1 MPSNAAVSSLQSQP
15 SSVPE
20 AFDDARL
27 DADAWL
33 EKADEIARYLAETAV
48 ERDQTGG
55 HAAEQKERIRQ
66 SGLLSL
72 SIPKAQGGAGQS
84 WSLIYQVIRKLASAD
99 SALAHIF
106 AFHHLQVSSVLLY
119 GSQDQVDS
127 LLGQTAAN
135 RLFWGNTLNPLDKRT
150 LATEYPGGGFVFDG
164 VKGFCSGA
172 RGSDYL
178 TASAW
183 HEPTQSLVVAA
194 IPTIRDGITVHGDW
208 DAIGQRQTD
217 SGTVTFNQ
225 VIVAPSEVLLQPG
238 IPWTPAAHYRS
249 CLAQLVLVNL
259 YAGIAE
265 GAFREARTYTLE
277 QANPWFTSGAP
288 SSGED
293 PFIQHHYGELRVKLR
308 SAQVLADVA
317 GDLVDRYF
325 PKGPAITARDRGE
338 TAIAIADAKV
348 AAHHAALDISSRLF
362 DIAGARATSR
372 RFGYDRFWRNART
385 HTLHDPIDYKL
396 RDLGRWEL
404 FGDYP
409 TPTSYS

>member
-15 SSVPE
+15 SIVPE

-33 EKADEIARYLAETAV
+33 EKADEVARYLAETAV

-55 HAAEQKERIRQ
+55 HAAEQKERIRL

-119 GSQDQVDS
+119 GTQEQADS

-150 LATEYPGGGFVFDG
+150 LATDYPGGGFIFDG

-194 IPTIRDGITVHGDW
+194 IPTIRDGITVHDDW

-217 SGTVTFNQ
+217 SGTVTFSQ
-225 VIVAPSEVLLQPG
+225 VIVAPGEILLPPG
-238 IPWTPAAHYRS
+238 LPWTPAAHYRS

-265 GAFREARTYTLE
+265 GALREARTYTLE
-277 QANPWFTSGAP
+277 QAKPWFTSGAL

-293 PFIQHHYGELRVKLR
+293 PFIQHNYGELRVKLR

-317 GDLVDRYF
+317 GELVDRHF
-325 PKGPAITARDRGE
+325 PKGAAITASDRGE

-372 RFGYDRFWRNART
+372 HFGYDRFWRNART

-404 FGDYP
+404 FGEFP
-409 TPTSYS
+409 VPTSYS

>member
-1 MPSNAAVSSLQSQP
+1 MPANAAISSLESRSRTVSEGHGYDQ
-15 SSVPE
+15 
-20 AFDDARL
+20 L

-33 EKADEIARYLAETAV
+33 AKADELARYLAETAV
-48 ERDQTGG
+48 DRDQTGG

-84 WSLIYQVIRKLASAD
+84 WSLIYRVVRKLASAD

-119 GSQDQVDS
+119 GSQEQIDR
-127 LLGQTAAN
+127 LLNQTATN
-135 RLFWGNTLNPLDKRT
+135 GLFWGNTLNPLDKRT

-172 RGSDYL
+172 RGSDFL

-183 HEPTQSLVVAA
+183 HEPSQSLVVAA
-194 IPTIRDGITVHGDW
+194 VPTIRDGITVHEDW

-217 SGTVTFNQ
+217 SGTVTFGQ
-225 VIVAPSEVLLQPG
+225 VIVAPNEVLLQPG
-238 IPWTPAAHYRS
+238 EPWSPAAHYRS

-259 YAGIAE
+259 YVGIAE
-265 GAFREARTYTLE
+265 GAFSEARSYTLE
-277 QANPWFTSGAP
+277 QARPWFTSNAP
-288 SSGED
+288 SSAED

-308 SAQVLADVA
+308 SAQALADVA
-317 GDLVDRYF
+317 GQLVDTYF
-325 PKGPAITARDRGE
+325 PKGPAITASDRGE

-404 FGDYP
+404 FEEYP

>member
-1 MPSNAAVSSLQSQP
+1 MPANIAISTLGSRSRTASEGHGYDQ
-15 SSVPE
+15 
-20 AFDDARL
+20 FDEN
-27 DADAWL
+27 AWL
-33 EKADEIARYLAETAV
+33 AKADEIARYLAQTAV
-48 ERDQTGG
+48 ERDQSGG

-84 WSLIYQVIRKLASAD
+84 WSLIYRVIRKLANAD
-99 SALAHIF
+99 SALAHVF
-106 AFHHLQVSSVLLY
+106 AFHHLQVSSVLLF
-119 GSQDQVDS
+119 GNTEQIET
-127 LLGQTAAN
+127 LLGRTLSN
-135 RLFWGNTLNPLDKRT
+135 SWFWGNTLNPLDKRT
-150 LATEYPGGGFVFDG
+150 LATEYAGGGFEFNG

-194 IPTIRDGITVHGDW
+194 IPTIREGITAHDDW
-208 DAIGQRQTD
+208 DAMGQRQTD
-217 SGTVTFNQ
+217 SGTVSFDR
-225 VIVAPSEVLLQPG
+225 VIVAPDEVLLWPG
-238 IPWTPAAHYRS
+238 KTWSAAAHFRS
-249 CLAQLVLVNL
+249 CLAQLILVNL
-259 YAGIAE
+259 YTGIAE
-265 GAFREARTYTLE
+265 GAFEEARQFTVNL
-277 QANPWFTSGAP
+277 ARPWFTSGAV
-288 SSGED
+288 SSSED
-293 PFIQHHYGELRVKLR
+293 PFIQRHYGELRVKLR
-308 SAQVLADVA
+308 SAQALADEA
-317 GDLVDRYF
+317 GRLVDRF
-325 PKGPAITARDRGE
+325 LENPGAITLENRGE

-372 RFGYDRFWRNART
+372 RFGFDRFWRNART

-404 FGDYP
+404 FGEYP